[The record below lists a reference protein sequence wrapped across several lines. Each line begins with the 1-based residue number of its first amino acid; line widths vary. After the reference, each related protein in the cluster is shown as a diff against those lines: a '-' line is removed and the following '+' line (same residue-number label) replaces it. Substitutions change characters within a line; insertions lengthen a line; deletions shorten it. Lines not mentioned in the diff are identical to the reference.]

1 MSNTLPVR
9 ITTRK
14 ITTGEIYEG
23 TVSMC
28 GGRPFKLV
36 RKSDDST
43 QFPTRSAVV
52 GAARNFAKTYGFADV
67 NFDDAA
73 KAKVA
78 AKTTAT
84 KSTATK
90 STATKATATKKA
102 AKKSSVATSRT
113 ATPTQAQT
121 QTSTSVSRPTNS
133 R

>member
-84 KSTATK
+84 K
-90 STATKATATKKA
+90 ATATKKA

>member
-1 MSNTLPVR
+1 
-9 ITTRK
+9 
-14 ITTGEIYEG
+14 
-23 TVSMC
+23 MC

-90 STATKATATKKA
+90 ATATKKA

>member
-90 STATKATATKKA
+90 ATATKKA

>member
-90 STATKATATKKA
+90 TTATKKA

>member
-84 KSTATK
+84 N

>member
-43 QFPTRSAVV
+43 HFPTRSAVV

-67 NFDDAA
+67 NFGEEAEAA
-73 KAKVA
+73 KPKVA

-84 KSTATK
+84 KT
-90 STATKATATKKA
+90 TATKKA
-102 AKKSSVATSRT
+102 AKKSSVA
-113 ATPTQAQT
+113 AIPTQT
-121 QTSTSVSRPTNS
+121 QSPTTVSRPTNS

>member
-52 GAARNFAKTYGFADV
+52 GAARIFAKTYGFADV

-78 AKTTAT
+78 AKT
-84 KSTATK
+84 TATK

>member
-52 GAARNFAKTYGFADV
+52 GAARNFAKTHGFADV

-78 AKTTAT
+78 AKT
-84 KSTATK
+84 TATK

>member
-14 ITTGEIYEG
+14 ISTGEIYEG

-36 RKSDDST
+36 RKADDST

-67 NFDDAA
+67 NFGEEAKAA
-73 KAKVA
+73 KSKVA

-84 KSTATK
+84 KTTATK
-90 STATKATATKKA
+90 TTATKKA
-102 AKKSSVATSRT
+102 AKKSSVA
-113 ATPTQAQT
+113 AIPTQPQS
-121 QTSTSVSRPTNS
+121 STTVSRPTNS

>member
-14 ITTGEIYEG
+14 ISTGEIYEG

-36 RKSDDST
+36 RKADDST

-67 NFDDAA
+67 NFGEEAKAA
-73 KAKVA
+73 KPKVA
-78 AKTTAT
+78 AKT
-84 KSTATK
+84 
-90 STATKATATKKA
+90 TATKKA
-102 AKKSSVATSRT
+102 AKKSSVA
-113 ATPTQAQT
+113 AIPTQPQS
-121 QTSTSVSRPTNS
+121 STTVSRPTNS

>member
-84 KSTATK
+84 KTTV
-90 STATKATATKKA
+90 TKATATKKA

-113 ATPTQAQT
+113 TTPTQAQT
-121 QTSTSVSRPTNS
+121 QNSTSVSRPSNS